1 MFVPSSRETVLHQV
15 NSFFTCE
22 ECLSCEVTFHAFNFC
37 SKIENIVNDKNA
49 CMNHFVYPTTPEVES
64 LVQYSDDIIK
74 TYLEYSQFATKMRLP
89 QLNDAR
95 PILNLRPNCLG
106 PIVNAY

>member
-49 CMNHFVYPTTPEVES
+49 CMSHFVYPTTPEVES
-64 LVQYSDDIIK
+64 LFQYSYDLIK
-74 TYLEYSQFATKMRLP
+74 TLFRIFAVCNQDTL
-89 QLNDAR
+89 
-95 PILNLRPNCLG
+95 PILNDVKPILNRRPNRLG